1 MHQYLI
7 DVSYFVQNYA
17 GRNGFYVVLGPEGM
31 RSRGL
36 YQVAAMLSLILRV
49 TSMNQL
55 EYWFDAKKK
64 VTESQI
70 KEKFQLMMYSYGV
83 GLTPQGL
90 QVFNAIWSNTA
101 LRASLFRNDEI
112 DFTQPDNIIRPIG
125 LGKFQQKIGDLS
137 NSFYTFIKVK

>member
-7 DVSYFVQNYA
+7 DVTYFVQNYA

-70 KEKFQLMMYSYGV
+70 KEKFKLMMYDNGPNP

-101 LRASLFRNDEI
+101 LRANLWSDIQIVINQTIIDNYKSKFAAIVADTNHLFYR
-112 DFTQPDNIIRPIG
+112 
-125 LGKFQQKIGDLS
+125 
-137 NSFYTFIKVK
+137 FI